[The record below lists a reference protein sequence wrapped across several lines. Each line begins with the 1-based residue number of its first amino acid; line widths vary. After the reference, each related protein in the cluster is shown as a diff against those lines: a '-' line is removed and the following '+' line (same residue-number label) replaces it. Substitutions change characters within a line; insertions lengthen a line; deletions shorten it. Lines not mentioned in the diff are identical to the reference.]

1 MHIAYVCCDPG
12 VPVFGCKGSSIH
24 VQEVL
29 RELLR
34 QGHSIDLFAARLGG
48 HCPND
53 LSHIRV
59 HPLEIPK
66 VNDHGHREQ
75 ALFGLNET
83 VQRLLNRFGPYQLIY
98 ERYSLF
104 AYAAMEFARIK
115 AVPGILEVN
124 SPLVEEQ
131 STHRVLV
138 HQELAER
145 TARRTMTAAGAVIAV
160 SEAVGD
166 HVRIQRLDSN
176 GIHVIPN
183 GVNPAKFNIKSS
195 HGNRLHCGE
204 FTVGF
209 VGTLKSWHGVTE
221 LLKAFPSFLDR
232 VPGSKLLIVGDGPEL
247 ENLKLQA
254 TELLGESQD
263 RAVFLGAVDPSLI
276 PAFLQSMDI
285 AVAPYLDQE
294 NFYFSP
300 LKIFEYMAASL
311 PIVASDVGQISE
323 LIVHGKSGLLVTPG
337 SSQELSE
344 ALIELANRPDL
355 CQQLGNQARKVVEER
370 YTWHSVVKRMLSIAA
385 ELRVKLSLHPCSPS
399 SQFSNQSL

>member
-1 MHIAYVCCDPG
+1 MMHIAYVCCDPG

-34 QGHSIDLFAARLGG
+34 QGNSIDLYAASLGG
-48 HCPND
+48 NCPID
-53 LSHIRV
+53 LFQVQV
-59 HPLEIPK
+59 HPLEIPQ

-83 VQRLLNRFGPYQLIY
+83 VHRLLSQHGPYQLIY

-104 AYAAMEFARIK
+104 AYAAMEFARIN
-115 AVPGILEVN
+115 AIPGILEVN

-131 STHRVLV
+131 LKHRVLI

-145 TARRTMTAAGAVIAV
+145 TARRTMTAAGAVVAV

-166 HVRIQRLDSN
+166 HVRIQRLDST

-183 GVNPAKFNIKSS
+183 GVDSTRFNNESS
-195 HGNRLHCGE
+195 HGTRLQFGE

-209 VGTLKSWHGVTE
+209 VGTLKPWHGVTE
-221 LLKAFPSFLDR
+221 LLKAFPRFLDQ

-247 ENLKLQA
+247 ERLKLQA
-254 TELLGESQD
+254 AELLGASQD
-263 RAVFLGAVDPSLI
+263 RAIFLGAVEPSSI
-276 PAFLQSMDI
+276 PNLLRSMDI

-300 LKIFEYMAASL
+300 LKIFEYMAAGL
-311 PIVASDVGQISE
+311 PIVASNVGQISE
-323 LIVHGKSGLLVTPG
+323 LIVHGKSGMLVTPG
-337 SSQELSE
+337 HTDELSE

-355 CQQLGNQARKVVEER
+355 CQRLGDHAKRFVDER
-370 YTWHSVVKRMLSIAA
+370 FTWNSVVTRILRIAA
-385 ELRVKLSLHPCSPS
+385 ELRSGLMSQTRSRS
-399 SQFSNQSL
+399 TQFSE